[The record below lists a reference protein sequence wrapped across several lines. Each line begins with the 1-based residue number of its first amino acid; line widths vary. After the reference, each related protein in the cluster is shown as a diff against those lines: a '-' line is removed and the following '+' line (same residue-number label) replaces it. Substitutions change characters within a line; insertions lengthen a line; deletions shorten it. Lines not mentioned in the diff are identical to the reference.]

1 MNSNYFVLV
10 PFILTTFCTFLNA
23 RVGEDRLTLEQRLNI
38 SGGYQ
43 YRQESVIQ
51 NRQRGM
57 PYNKFIDFFPN
68 QTEIRIY
75 YKTLDGRKPL
85 SKDIL
90 PNKMLEGWDVHV
102 IYIAGKSVF
111 ELYRRSSNLNDFEF
125 SALLKLQAGNSFW
138 EKKQKEEDE
147 PTSSAFGFDYEKKD
161 GSLRAKKIGGN
172 TLLIVS
178 RQFDSFLAEELKND
192 QMESLPSSIKGF

>member
-1 MNSNYFVLV
+1 MQ
-10 PFILTTFCTFLNA
+10 

-90 PNKMLEGWDVHV
+90 PNKMLEGWDVH
-102 IYIAGKSVF
+102 IHYIAGKSVF
-111 ELYRRSSNLNDFEF
+111 ELYREV
-125 SALLKLQAGNSFW
+125 Q
-138 EKKQKEEDE
+138 
-147 PTSSAFGFDYEKKD
+147 T
-161 GSLRAKKIGGN
+161 
-172 TLLIVS
+172 
-178 RQFDSFLAEELKND
+178 
-192 QMESLPSSIKGF
+192 